1 MNASH
6 SHKVS
11 FNDAAIARKR
21 PIRDAIAA
29 AVADYEA
36 RRPYRDLVALA
47 QSGYGR

>member
-1 MNASH
+1 MNASK

-11 FNDAAIARKR
+11 FNDAAIARRR

-47 QSGYGR
+47 RSGYGR